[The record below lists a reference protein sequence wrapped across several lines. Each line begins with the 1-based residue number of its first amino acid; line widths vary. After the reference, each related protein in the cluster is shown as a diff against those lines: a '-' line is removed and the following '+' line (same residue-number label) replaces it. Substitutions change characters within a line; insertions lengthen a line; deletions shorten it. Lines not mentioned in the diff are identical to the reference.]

1 MKKSL
6 LLSKRILSAAAALV
20 IALSAC
26 ACGEK
31 DNTAKENGVTAKA
44 PASGTAGTSGSSGA
58 SSTPKTEAAAE
69 DKTEAADGA
78 EAEGEAATGDA
89 AVDDADL
96 SKSFGATDDIACG
109 IMGDVAEPSME
120 VAPGV
125 FTENGVDEVT
135 PMANLLTAGEWNDN
149 DNWGFFTNLINSGT
163 ITFPAFGIDPTNRTA
178 VHVTDKDGQPVAN
191 ASANLVAD
199 GDMVLWSAV
208 TDKEGNAYL
217 FAPSGEYGK
226 LEVKISADG
235 AEQTAEVTST
245 ADEQGGQ
252 AKADTPMEITLD
264 GKTDLYK
271 NTEIMFIVD
280 ATGSMADEM
289 LFLQSEFSA
298 IAEEVGTD
306 GTKYSVN
313 FYRDE
318 GDEYV
323 TKCNPFTDDI
333 SKIQSLLNSESADG
347 GGDTPEAVAQILD
360 ETITNGS
367 WSEDSVKLAFLI
379 FDAPPHSETE
389 DTLKTAVSEAARK
402 GIRLIPVVSSN
413 ADRDTELFARA
424 VSICTGGTYVFLTDD
439 SGIGDSHLEPIIGD
453 YEVEKLYDI
462 IIRVIND
469 YRQ

>member
-26 ACGEK
+26 ACGER
-31 DNTAKENGVTAKA
+31 DNTAKENGVTAKS
-44 PASGTAGTSGSSGA
+44 PTSGTAGTS
-58 SSTPKTEAAAE
+58 TKPKTETAAE

-89 AVDDADL
+89 AVDDVDL

-109 IMGDVAEPSME
+109 IMGDAAEPSME

-199 GDMVLWSAV
+199 DDMVLWSAV

-217 FAPSGEYGK
+217 FAPKGEYGK

-245 ADEQGGQ
+245 TDEQGGQ
-252 AKADTPMEITLD
+252 AKEDTPMEITLD

-306 GTKYSVN
+306 STKYSVN